1 MESETWD
8 PENVNSQLFS
18 DVQGEDAG
26 LPTGCGM
33 EAGASFYLNLRER
46 VIVVDSHVP
55 STPGEKNRSV
65 SEFEN
70 VWNAALEMNETSE

>member
-1 MESETWD
+1 
-8 PENVNSQLFS
+8 
-18 DVQGEDAG
+18 
-26 LPTGCGM
+26 M

-70 VWNAALEMNETSE
+70 VWNATLEMNEISE